1 MPRPIFALA
10 LFLWSV
16 AAPALVAQDG
26 EPPLTQ
32 LLRLKDDADPAVV
45 GKAAAARTRE
55 AAEGLIKAFDLC
67 GSLLMRREIV
77 RSFGVFDG
85 VPDAEQV
92 VLQKAANVAANAE
105 DVELRDA
112 ALGVLGSSP
121 RLGKHFLK
129 VLVDSEAS
137 DAVREPALR
146 QHVKH
151 AAAEDADW
159 YRYLWN
165 LKGEQRKDKDGKIV
179 ALELGPIR
187 LLAFQGLAKRLGED
201 ELIEAL
207 RRELDPKIRRA
218 ALAAMRER
226 NLPKTFEM
234 AEWVLQRV
242 DFPGADRAEAA
253 RLLFEKDGAKAV
265 NLTLDL
271 VKKRDVTQED
281 LRTALAACVAQL
293 DDDATNKR
301 IGKQV
306 GKGKPH
312 ERVFALEAAG
322 RHAELKAV
330 RKELQEPTLEVRRAA
345 VKVLVQRDDREALP
359 DLRTMLQKGR
369 HPGDARLAIEAIGQL
384 EQGNDAWLLELEGFA
399 GHADADVRNAAIELI
414 GTGRYKRQIP
424 VLVKALDHEDWS
436 TRFAAVEALLQM
448 RDKRGVGPLV
458 ERIGKDPGRL
468 AKRMGE
474 VLWQLTAQPFED
486 DARRWQAW
494 WQDHK
499 ASFEVVGQQE
509 LDKAEGARELARL
522 KARTRSTG
530 KFFGIQIESQ
540 RVLFIVDVSGSM
552 LESVYGRY
560 VGKRGAARIDVA
572 RQELTAAIENL
583 EPSAL
588 FNVIAFSTG
597 VAKWRPDISGS
608 NTPAMRT
615 QALQWVERLGANG
628 ATNLYDSLKQGFADK
643 DVDMIYLMS
652 DGEPTNGEV
661 IDPARIREDVAYWN
675 RHRKVKI
682 HTVAIG
688 ANLEILE
695 WLAAD
700 SGGKHVKIR

>member
-1 MPRPIFALA
+1 MPRPIFVLA
-10 LFLWSV
+10 LFLYSL
-16 AAPALVAQDG
+16 AAPVLPAQDG
-26 EPPLTQ
+26 EPPLAQ
-32 LLRLKDDADPAVV
+32 LLRLKDDADPALVSR
-45 GKAAAARTRE
+45 AAAARTRE
-55 AAEGLIKAFDLC
+55 AAEGLVKALDLC

-85 VPDAEQV
+85 VPEAEQV

-105 DVELRDA
+105 DVELREA
-112 ALGVLGSSP
+112 ALGVLGRSP

-129 VLVDSEAS
+129 LLVDSEAS

-146 QHVKH
+146 EHVKN
-151 AAAEDADW
+151 AAVEDADW

-187 LLAFQGLAKRLGED
+187 LLAFQGLAKRLAED
-201 ELIEAL
+201 ELIETL

-226 NLPKTFEM
+226 NLPKTWEM

-253 RLLFEKDGAKAV
+253 RLLFDKDGPKAV
-265 NLTLDL
+265 NLALEL
-271 VKKRDVTQED
+271 IKKRDTTPDD
-281 LRTALAACVAQL
+281 LRAALAACVVQL
-293 DDDATNKR
+293 NDDATNKR
-301 IGKQV
+301 VAKLV

-322 RHAELKAV
+322 KHAELKAV
-330 RKELQEPTLEVRRAA
+330 RKELQEPALEVRRAA
-345 VKVLVQRDDREALP
+345 AKVLVQRDDREALP

-369 HPGDARLAIEAIGQL
+369 NPGDARLAIEAIGEL
-384 EQGNDAWLLELEGFA
+384 EKGNDAWLLELEAFA
-399 GHADADVRNAAIELI
+399 GHADADVRNAALELI
-414 GTGRYKRQIP
+414 GAGRYKRQIP

-468 AKRMGE
+468 AKRIGE
-474 VLWQLTAQPFED
+474 VLWQLTAQPFDD

-494 WQDHK
+494 WQDAK
-499 ASFEVVGQQE
+499 VTFEVVGQKDLE
-509 LDKAEGARELARL
+509 KAEGDRELARL

-530 KFFGIQIESQ
+530 KFFGIQVESQ

-572 RQELTAAIENL
+572 RQELTAAIESL

-608 NTPAMRT
+608 NTPALRA

-661 IDPARIREDVAYWN
+661 IDPARIRAEVAYWN